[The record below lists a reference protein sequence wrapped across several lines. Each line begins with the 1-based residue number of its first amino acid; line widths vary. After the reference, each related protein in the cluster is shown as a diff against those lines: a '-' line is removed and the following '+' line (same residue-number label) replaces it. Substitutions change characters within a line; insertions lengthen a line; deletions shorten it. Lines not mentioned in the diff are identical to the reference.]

1 MYNYNLT
8 YNANGNIRQSLY
20 SGNYSGNFSSAG
32 SYEYTYIYDNSN
44 RLLKADNLASSSFEI
59 INGYDKDGNFVGMKR
74 YGSSNN
80 LADDFGYSYFSG
92 TNKLQTIGEGL
103 TSYGYTYDKNGNMT
117 SDQLNRTGSIKYDHR
132 NLMTEI
138 RVIKTEANP
147 DPFGVPTIDVLYL
160 TYYRYDE
167 AGNRVRKVRYKYTG
181 TDPDPVF
188 VTEGSNPSWS
198 LQSDE
203 FYIRD
208 VSGKEI
214 AIYSGSSLTQWNIWG
229 LDNVGKINADT
240 TRNYYLKDHLGSIRV
255 VLNSTNAVISAQ
267 DYDAWGYQ
275 LENRTYNSTEM
286 RYDFTG
292 KERDNETNYDYFG
305 ARYYDSRIGRW
316 GGVDKLAEL
325 YKSYSPYNYTL
336 CNPVKF
342 IDPTGLVVELPENE
356 FQRNL
361 MLRLLRWGLPQTAE
375 KYIDFK
381 IVDGKYI
388 IDEELLS
395 QASSII
401 SGSEELNALI
411 NLVNSEEITTLNF
424 VVTGDQVDRISPND
438 QVVKF
443 DIEDYIAGLTVASG
457 NIPNPNNFSFTH
469 FSTTGNTG
477 VYINATKTLERMIE
491 ILAHELYGH
500 ANEYIKGNVW
510 QHKGVGD
517 TFDQKVGQIEA
528 NALKNFNER
537 KSANK

>member
-1 MYNYNLT
+1 MFNYNLT

-20 SGNYSGNFSSAG
+20 SGNYSGNFSSTG

-44 RLLKADNLASSSFEI
+44 RLIKADNLASSSFEI

-147 DPFGVPTIDVLYL
+147 DPFGTPTIDVLYL
-160 TYYRYDE
+160 TNYRYDE
-167 AGNRVRKVRYKYTG
+167 AGIRVRKVRYKYTG
-181 TDPDPVF
+181 SDPDPVF

-203 FYIRD
+203 FYVRD

-214 AIYSGSSLTQWNIWG
+214 ALYSGSSLTQWNIWG

-255 VLNSTNAVISAQ
+255 VLNSTNTVISAQ
-267 DYDAWGYQ
+267 DYDAWGYP
-275 LENRTYNSTEM
+275 LENRTYNSSAM

-292 KERDNETNYDYFG
+292 KERDDETSYDYFG

-316 GGVDKLAEL
+316 GGVEPLLDNNL
-325 YKSYSPYNYTL
+325 SFTPYNY
-336 CNPVKF
+336 CRDNPVIL
-342 IDPTGLVVELPENE
+342 IDPNGAWDEYVNESGEYLGSDNDPNSNEVRVINQETWKEKTSYNKTNAEIRKDLQSNSKLLNKYEKGISISEKTWLFLEIERGVQRSIKWVENSSDYLIYYKPEDGGGSYPIE
-356 FQRNL
+356 
-361 MLRLLRWGLPQTAE
+361 PQTDL
-375 KYIDFK
+375 YTP
-381 IVDGKYI
+381 VDGIKTPLMENDFVFKSPDYFTIKVNKDGNPDIKYFPESLFKNYGLI
-388 IDEELLS
+388 KAPALEEW
-395 QASSII
+395 
-401 SGSEELNALI
+401 
-411 NLVNSEEITTLNF
+411 
-424 VVTGDQVDRISPND
+424 
-438 QVVKF
+438 K
-443 DIEDYIAGLTVASG
+443 
-457 NIPNPNNFSFTH
+457 
-469 FSTTGNTG
+469 
-477 VYINATKTLERMIE
+477 
-491 ILAHELYGH
+491 
-500 ANEYIKGNVW
+500 
-510 QHKGVGD
+510 
-517 TFDQKVGQIEA
+517 
-528 NALKNFNER
+528 ALKNSFPS
-537 KSANK
+537 KAK